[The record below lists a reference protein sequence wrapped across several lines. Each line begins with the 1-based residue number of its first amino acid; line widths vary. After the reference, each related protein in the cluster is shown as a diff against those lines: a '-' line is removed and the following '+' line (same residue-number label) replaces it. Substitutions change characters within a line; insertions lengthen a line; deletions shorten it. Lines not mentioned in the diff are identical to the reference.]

1 MTSTLKIEHITG
13 FDYSDSVTD
22 SFNEIRMSPLYT
34 PQQLIRERSVTIT
47 PRPWSN
53 SFIDYWGT
61 QVTAF
66 ELHEPHSELKV
77 AVTTT
82 LDVDAV
88 PTERTGLTVA
98 DAARF
103 CDRWNEFLGSSK
115 AVDPGEDMAGRVEQ
129 ILAEVG
135 ADTPGSVDE
144 VALNIGRLIHS
155 EMTYE
160 SGSTDVTV
168 GAEEAWDNKKGVCQ
182 DFSHLMVGALRH
194 IGIPA
199 RYVSGYVL
207 PNRDAPLGEPVTGE
221 SHAWVQWFN
230 DGPNQGWY
238 SFDPTNNTV
247 PGELHVMV
255 GQGREYSDVV
265 PLRGMFTGQA
275 SSEMFVSVTMTRLK

>member
-1 MTSTLKIEHITG
+1 MTSTLRIEHITG
-13 FDYSDSVTD
+13 FTYSDNVND

-34 PQQLIRERSVTIT
+34 PQQLIRERTVNIA
-47 PRPWSN
+47 PRPWST

-66 ELHEPHSELKV
+66 ELHEPHDELKV

-88 PTERTGLTVA
+88 PAERTGLSVT

-103 CDRWNEFLGSSK
+103 HDRWNEFLGMSP
-115 AVDPGEDMAGRVEQ
+115 AVQPGEDMAGLAESV
-129 ILAEVG
+129 LAEVG
-135 ADTPGSVDE
+135 AGEEGSVDE
-144 VALNIGRLIHS
+144 VGLRLGSLIHDQ
-155 EMTYE
+155 MTYE

-168 GAEEAWDNKKGVCQ
+168 GAEEAWTNRKGVCQ
-182 DFSHLMVGALRH
+182 DFSHLLVGALRH
-194 IGIPA
+194 VGIPA

-207 PNRDAPLGEPVTGE
+207 PDQEAPLGEPRTGE

-230 DGPNQGWY
+230 DGPNGGWF
-238 SFDPTNNTV
+238 SFDPTNDTV

-255 GQGREYSDVV
+255 GQGREYADVV

-275 SSEMFVSVTMTRLK
+275 YSQMFVSVTMTRVK

>member
-1 MTSTLKIEHITG
+1 MTSTLKIEHTTG
-13 FDYSDSVTD
+13 FTYSDDVSD

-34 PQQLIRERSVTIT
+34 PQQLIRERSVSII
-47 PRPWSN
+47 PRPWST

-66 ELHEPHSELKV
+66 ELHEPHRELRV
-77 AVTTT
+77 TVTTT
-82 LDVDAV
+82 LDVDPA
-88 PTERTGLTVA
+88 PSAPSALTLGGT
-98 DAARF
+98 DRF
-103 CDRWNEFLGSSK
+103 ADRWNEFLTVSP
-115 AVDPGEDMAGRVEQ
+115 ATDPGDDMRRRAEAVAEKLGEDG
-129 ILAEVG
+129 
-135 ADTPGSVDE
+135 TVDDA
-144 VALNIGRLIHS
+144 ALELGKIIHD

-168 GAEEAWDNKKGVCQ
+168 GAAESWENRKGVCQ

-207 PNRDAPLGEPVTGE
+207 PDAEAPVGKPVTGE

-230 DGPNQGWY
+230 DGDDGGWY
-238 SFDPTNNTV
+238 SFDPTNDTV
-247 PGELHVMV
+247 PGDLHVMV

-265 PLRGMFTGQA
+265 PLKGMFTGQA
-275 SSEMFVSVTMTRLK
+275 SSEMFVSVTITRL